1 MGSRAIAKGAPD
13 EVTLREAS
21 ESLGI
26 PVPTIREWIHRGK
39 TKAVKKWGTRWYLT
53 REEVERI
60 RTWAS

>member
-26 PVPTIREWIHRGK
+26 PVPTIREWIHREK
-39 TKAVKKWGTRWYLT
+39 VRANKRWGTRWYLKVT
-53 REEVERI
+53 EVERI
-60 RTWAS
+60 RKWES